1 VAQGFLYWNA
11 AKDDATVGNGGAV
24 INGVNYPAGTEIWVE
39 TFTINP

>member
-1 VAQGFLYWNA
+1 
-11 AKDDATVGNGGAV
+11 VGNGGDV